1 MKTRLLIRCSM
12 LLTVVALGCIMASC
26 GGDRYHEVPFG
37 GMKGRVQKVTITHR
51 LPEMWH
57 AGEKGSDI
65 MYITASVYDSNGNE
79 ICSAFMDSTGY
90 VQVEAES
97 IFENGVCIRSVQK
110 TENRVVARLNLT
122 SQKKGL
128 YEYNKEVNGK
138 MVHMKV
144 KKSSF
149 RRRFKSVVSEDDVIT
164 TVSIINTDRSGH
176 PIRIKD
182 IDVKADSETVQE
194 NVYDENYNIIE
205 KHIAVKGEEKDEIIY
220 TEYYDFDEKGN
231 WRAART
237 YNRNRLPVEVLQ
249 REIEYW

>member
-1 MKTRLLIRCSM
+1 MKTRLGIRCSM
-12 LLTVVALGCIMASC
+12 LFAVVTLSCIISSC

-37 GMKGRVQKVTITHR
+37 GMKGRVQKVTVTH
-51 LPEMWH
+51 LWPEMWH

-90 VQVEAES
+90 VEAES
-97 IFENGVCIRSVQK
+97 VFENGVCIRSIQK
-110 TENRVVARLNLT
+110 TENKVVARLNLI
-122 SQKKGL
+122 SHKKGL
-128 YEYNKEVNGK
+128 YEYNKEINGN
-138 MVHMKV
+138 VVRMKV
-144 KKSSF
+144 KKSSI
-149 RRRFKSVVSEDDVIT
+149 RRRYKSVVSEDDAIT
-164 TVSIINTDRSGH
+164 TVSIINTDHSGH

-205 KHIAVKGEEKDEIIY
+205 KHITVKGEEKEEIIY
-220 TEYYDFDEKGN
+220 TEYSDFDEKGN
-231 WRAART
+231 WKQART
-237 YNRNRLPVEVLQ
+237 YNRNRLPVEVLK